1 MREHARATVFQTVI
15 EIGENAVAVFFSV
28 QRTETKK
35 TIKMFF
41 VNAAVA
47 REILAFGVLEKCAA
61 ILHSYKR
68 SPPAD
73 T

>member
-1 MREHARATVFQTVI
+1 MRKHARATVFYAVI
-15 EIGENAVAVFFSV
+15 KIIENAVAVSPSV
-28 QRTETKK
+28 QRTEAKK
-35 TIKMFF
+35 AVEIIF

-47 REILAFGVLEKCAA
+47 REVLAFGVLEKCAA